1 MRKNKLLSLTN
12 SAENFEKA
20 IALYYFTLK
29 ENYDFYKDYD
39 VYIYYGHNLPKKE
52 KDQNAHGTIGFYC
65 ENYSD
70 LDLFRYLDQKHL
82 MELKNQIINF
92 LVTQR
97 IIPERVAQKLSFDD
111 KRYWNFIKNLPFEY
125 LYPNHT
131 QKILSIAKEKI
142 NANFV
147 PLFFEENYLELL
159 FDINNNREKYS
170 IYSLEYNG
178 KIGKYYLNYRSNK
191 SFAHFCNML
200 KQKPVLSGNSAFLLE
215 QIMRFIKIGNYT
227 IGYRPHSKDIRR
239 NREYV
244 LNKMLAKYK
253 SIVEPKNKKINE
265 LFSIQDVTLSTEIKA
280 NKVYTVAYLEFLHKF
295 VNKQHFND
303 INEDWWNER

>member
-1 MRKNKLLSLTN
+1 
-12 SAENFEKA
+12 
-20 IALYYFTLK
+20 
-29 ENYDFYKDYD
+29 
-39 VYIYYGHNLPKKE
+39 
-52 KDQNAHGTIGFYC
+52 
-65 ENYSD
+65 
-70 LDLFRYLDQKHL
+70 
-82 MELKNQIINF
+82 
-92 LVTQR
+92 
-97 IIPERVAQKLSFDD
+97 
-111 KRYWNFIKNLPFEY
+111 
-125 LYPNHT
+125 
-131 QKILSIAKEKI
+131 
-142 NANFV
+142 
-147 PLFFEENYLELL
+147 
-159 FDINNNREKYS
+159 
-170 IYSLEYNG
+170 
-178 KIGKYYLNYRSNK
+178 
-191 SFAHFCNML
+191 
-200 KQKPVLSGNSAFLLE
+200 LLE